1 MAMSHEAEAV
11 FPQARDRVYQAIV
24 AAIESSPKLKVRSSD
39 PVQGHLD
46 VSKSVSW
53 KSWGEKI
60 TVDLSEPNP
69 GQTRVKVRSAVRAQL
84 VDWGVNRQN
93 VEAIIEATTQQLGA
107 PGGAAGPPE
116 A

>member
-1 MAMSHEAEAV
+1 MALSHEAEAV
-11 FPQARDRVYQAIV
+11 FPQPRERVYDAVV
-24 AAIESSPKLKVRSSD
+24 AAIEGSPKLKVRSAD

-46 VSKSVSW
+46 VSKSISW
-53 KSWGEKI
+53 KSWGERI
-60 TVDLSEPNP
+60 TVDLAEASP
-69 GQTRVKVRSAVRAQL
+69 GQTRMRIRSAVRAQL

-107 PGGAAGPPE
+107 PGGAAGPTE

>member
-1 MAMSHEAEAV
+1 MALSHEAEAV
-11 FPQARDRVYQAIV
+11 FPQPRDRVYEAV
-24 AAIESSPKLKVRSSD
+24 AAAIEGTPKLKVRSAD
-39 PVQGHLD
+39 PVRGHLD

-53 KSWGEKI
+53 KSWGERI
-60 TVDLSEPNP
+60 TVDLSESTP
-69 GQTRVKVRSAVRAQL
+69 GQTRMRVRSAVRAQL

-107 PGGAAGPPE
+107 PGGAAGVSE